1 MNNQTPPPPDET
13 TPQATAGERR
23 CRDRRAPW
31 RMWIPTYVLRYID
44 KIGSHG
50 VTLYALL
57 AWHCTRE
64 SAVRWPSMNQLA
76 RAMHVSRS
84 TVERTM
90 RLLKEVELVRTIP
103 CKDATGQH
111 SNYFDLIDPPEQRE
125 QNGSQGTQ
133 FAGAFADDSPPLS
146 SVKGGGVSTDG
157 APPSLVTAPS
167 VEELREEGEREESAT
182 LTPCAAQH
190 AGKGAGEIDRL
201 AALWSAQLPPGPVPW
216 KETHERELR
225 WWVEHLLIMGWT
237 ASTLEASINER
248 TRKRGEWPR
257 EWAERFEAK
266 PPKAVKPPV
275 DPAIERQKAKEGQE
289 RARASREA
297 AGNPSLLD
305 HFLRNIGQPVGEP
318 SRDG

>member
-1 MNNQTPPPPDET
+1 MNGQPTPLPDET

-31 RMWIPTYVLRYID
+31 RMWIPTYVLRYIE
-44 KIGSHG
+44 KVGSHG

-90 RLLKEVELVRTIP
+90 RLLKEVELVRTTP

-125 QNGSQGTQ
+125 QTGSHGTEI
-133 FAGAFADDSPPLS
+133 AGAFTDEPPPLS
-146 SVKGGGVSTDG
+146 PGTGGDVSTDG
-157 APPSLVTAPS
+157 APLSLVTAPS
-167 VEELREEGEREESAT
+167 VEELREEGEREGAAT
-182 LTPCAAQH
+182 LTPGAAQR
-190 AGKGAGEIDRL
+190 AEKWGEEINKL
-201 AALWSAQLPPGPVPW
+201 AALWSAQLPPGPERW
-216 KETHERELR
+216 KETHNRELR
-225 WWVEHLLIMGWT
+225 WWAEHLLVMGYT
-237 ASTLEASINER
+237 ASTLQLSINDP

-257 EWAERFEAK
+257 EWGERVEAK
-266 PPKAVKPPV
+266 PPKPTKTPV
-275 DPAIERQKAKEGQE
+275 DPRIERQKAIEHAE
-289 RARASREA
+289 RARASRQA
-297 AGNPSLLD
+297 AGNPSLLA
-305 HFLRNIGQPVGEP
+305 HFLNNIGQPVDGP